1 MLYGAV
7 SLIFR
12 RHRRSLHR
20 LAAGDEHNCC
30 VTMTCDVLCLNPA
43 RFARGSDTSVGSLQ
57 PARWS
62 GGLSVNMCVL
72 QRSGSIHRAR
82 DLLFETVST
91 TKPCLS
97 SSLRSPSSSIR
108 VRLIE
113 HLTEPQSG
121 DRVVC
126 MRASLRRIMLG
137 IRSQRSCGVQPY
149 PRRVQ

>member
-82 DLLFETVST
+82 DLL
-91 TKPCLS
+91 
-97 SSLRSPSSSIR
+97 
-108 VRLIE
+108 
-113 HLTEPQSG
+113 
-121 DRVVC
+121 
-126 MRASLRRIMLG
+126 
-137 IRSQRSCGVQPY
+137 
-149 PRRVQ
+149 